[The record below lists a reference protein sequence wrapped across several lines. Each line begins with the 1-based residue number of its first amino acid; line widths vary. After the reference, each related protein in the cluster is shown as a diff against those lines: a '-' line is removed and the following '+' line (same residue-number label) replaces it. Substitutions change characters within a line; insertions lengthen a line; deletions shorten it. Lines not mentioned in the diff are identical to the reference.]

1 MTVRTIGFDAEPKA
15 TANNQKQKQMK
26 QKVVLAFSGGLDTS
40 FCVPYLMSERGLEV
54 HTVIVNTGGFSDE
67 EAKRIEERAL
77 TLGAATHTCIDAV
90 DDYYNRGIKYLIFG
104 NVLKNNTYPLSVSSE
119 RFFQAMAVL
128 EHVKKTGA
136 GFVAH
141 GSTGAGNDQV
151 RFDLVFEVLA
161 PDVQIIAPIRELGLS
176 RQQEIDYLK
185 GKGFDFSWEKSKYSI
200 NQGLWGTSV
209 GGVETLKSSGVL
221 PEEAYPS
228 QVTDFGVERIKI
240 GFEQGQ
246 PVSLNGESM
255 TPVQLIRALHKTAS
269 KFGIGRDVHVGDTI
283 IGTKG
288 RVAFEAPAPL
298 ILVKAH
304 HLLEKHVLTK
314 QQLYWKEQLA
324 NWYGQ
329 LMHEA
334 QYLEPVM
341 RNIEGFLDDTQRVVT
356 GEVEVE
362 LRPHHFAV
370 LGSSSPYDLMNSKFG
385 EYGESNKSFSG
396 QDVIGFTKVT
406 ANPLKIY
413 YTIHNEK
420 N

>member
-1 MTVRTIGFDAEPKA
+1 
-15 TANNQKQKQMK
+15 MK
-26 QKVVLAFSGGLDTS
+26 PKVVLAFSGGLDTS
-40 FCVPYLMSERGLEV
+40 FCVPYLIEKGLEV
-54 HTVIVNTGGFSDE
+54 HTVIVNTGGFSEE
-67 EAKRIEERAL
+67 EAKKIEQRAL
-77 TLGAATHTCIDAV
+77 TLGATTHTCIDAV

-119 RFFQAMAVL
+119 RFFQALAIVNF
-128 EHVKKTGA
+128 VKKIGA
-136 GFVAH
+136 EYVAH

-161 PDVQIIAPIRELGLS
+161 PGVKIIAPIRELNLS
-176 RQQEIDYLK
+176 RQEEIDYLK
-185 GKGFDFSWEKSKYSI
+185 NKGFDFSWEKSKYSI

-209 GGVETLKSSGVL
+209 GGVETLKSSGIL

-228 QVTDFGVERIKI
+228 QVSDHGVERIKI
-240 GFEQGQ
+240 GFEKGE
-246 PVSLNGESM
+246 PVSLNGEKMS
-255 TPVQLIRALHKTAS
+255 PVNVIRTLHKWAS
-269 KFGIGRDVHVGDTI
+269 RFGIGRDVHVGDTI

-314 QQLYWKEQLA
+314 QQLYWKDQLS

-341 RNIEGFLDDTQRVVT
+341 RNIETFLDDTQQFVT
-356 GEVEVE
+356 GEVDVE
-362 LRPHHFAV
+362 LRPYHFSV
-370 LGSSSPYDLMNSKFG
+370 LACSTDYDLMNPVFG
-385 EYGESNKSFSG
+385 EYGEVNKSFTG
-396 QDVIGFTKVT
+396 QDVIGFTKVIS
-406 ANPLKIY
+406 NPLKIY
-413 YTIHNEK
+413 YTIHK
-420 N
+420 

>member
-1 MTVRTIGFDAEPKA
+1 
-15 TANNQKQKQMK
+15 MK

-40 FCVPYLMSERGLEV
+40 FCVPYLMNEKGLEV

-67 EAKRIEERAL
+67 EAAKIEERAL
-77 TLGAATHTCIDAV
+77 KLGAASHTCIDAV
-90 DDYYNRGIKYLIFG
+90 NDYYNNGIKYLIFG

-119 RFFQAMAVL
+119 RFFQAMAIL
-128 EHVKKTGA
+128 EHVRKTGA
-136 GFVAH
+136 DYVAH

-161 PDVQIIAPIRELGLS
+161 PEVKIIAPIRELSLS

-185 GKGFDFSWEKSKYSI
+185 EKGFDFSWEKSKYSI
-200 NQGLWGTSV
+200 NQGIWGTSV

-228 QVTDFGVERIKI
+228 QVVNHGTERITI
-240 GFEQGQ
+240 GFEKGE
-246 PVSLNGESM
+246 PVKLNSEKM
-255 TPVQLIRALHKTAS
+255 DPVELIHKLHKTAS
-269 KFGIGRDVHVGDTI
+269 QYGIGRDVHVGDTI

-298 ILVKAH
+298 IIVKAH

-314 QQLYWKEQLA
+314 QQLYWKDQLS

-341 RNIEGFLDDTQRVVT
+341 RNIETFLNDTQKYVT

-362 LRPHHFAV
+362 LRPYHFSV
-370 LGSSSPYDLMNSKFG
+370 LGCSSEFDLMSSKFG
-385 EYGESNKSFSG
+385 EYGESNKSFTG
-396 QDVIGFTKVT
+396 QDVVGFTKVT

-413 YTIHNEK
+413 YTIHDND
-420 N
+420 

>member
-1 MTVRTIGFDAEPKA
+1 
-15 TANNQKQKQMK
+15 MK
-26 QKVVLAFSGGLDTS
+26 KKVVLAFSGGLDTS
-40 FCVPYLMSERGLEV
+40 FCVPWLINEKELEV
-54 HTVIVNTGGFSDE
+54 HTVIVNTGGFSDD
-67 EAKRIEERAL
+67 EAKSIEERAL
-77 TLGAATHTCIDAV
+77 QLGAATHTCIDAV
-90 DDYYNRGIKYLIFG
+90 DDYYNKGIKYLIYG
-104 NVLKNNTYPLSVSSE
+104 NILKNNTYPLSVSSE
-119 RFFQAMAVL
+119 RFFQALAVL
-128 EHVKKTGA
+128 EHVKKVGA
-136 GFVAH
+136 DFVAH

-161 PDVQIIAPIRELGLS
+161 PEVQIIAPIRELCLS

-185 GKGFDFSWEKSKYSI
+185 EKGFDFSWEKSKYSI
-200 NQGLWGTSV
+200 NQGIWGTSV

-228 QVTDFGVERIKI
+228 QVTDRGTERITL
-240 GFEQGQ
+240 GFEKGE
-246 PVSLNGESM
+246 PVSLNGEKMS
-255 TPVQLIRALHKTAS
+255 PVALIHALHKIAS
-269 KFGIGRDVHVGDTI
+269 KYGIGRDVHVGDTI

-298 ILVKAH
+298 IIVKAH

-314 QQLYWKEQLA
+314 QQLYWKDQLS

-341 RNIEGFLDDTQRVVT
+341 RNIETFLDDTQRFVT

-362 LRPHHFAV
+362 LRPYHFAV
-370 LGSSSPYDLMNSKFG
+370 LGCSTEYDLMNAKFG
-385 EYGESNKSFSG
+385 EYGEINKSFSG
-396 QDVIGFTKVT
+396 QDVVGFTKVI

-413 YTIHNEK
+413 YTIHDND
-420 N
+420 

>member
-1 MTVRTIGFDAEPKA
+1 
-15 TANNQKQKQMK
+15 MK

-40 FCVPYLMSERGLEV
+40 FCVPYLMNEKGLEV

-77 TLGAATHTCIDAV
+77 TLGATTHTCIDAV
-90 DDYYNRGIKYLIFG
+90 DDYYKRGIRYLIYG

-128 EHVKKTGA
+128 DHVKKLGA
-136 GFVAH
+136 DCVAH

-161 PDVQIIAPIRELGLS
+161 PGVTIIAPIRELALS

-185 GKGFDFSWEKSKYSI
+185 EKGFDFSWEKSKYSI

-228 QVTDFGVERIKI
+228 QVTAHDTQRITL
-240 GFEQGQ
+240 GFVKGE
-246 PVSLNGESM
+246 PVSINGETMS
-255 TPVQLIRALHKTAS
+255 PVTLIHRLHTMAS
-269 KFGIGRDVHVGDTI
+269 KYGIGRDVHVGDTI

-298 ILVKAH
+298 IIVKAH

-314 QQLYWKEQLA
+314 QQLYWKEQLS

-341 RNIEGFLDDTQRVVT
+341 RNIETFLSDTQQFVT

-362 LRPHHFAV
+362 LRPYHFAV
-370 LGSSSPYDLMNSKFG
+370 LGCSSDYDLMSSRFG

-406 ANPLKIY
+406 AKPLKIY
-413 YTIHNEK
+413 YTIHDND
-420 N
+420 

>member
-1 MTVRTIGFDAEPKA
+1 
-15 TANNQKQKQMK
+15 MK
-26 QKVVLAFSGGLDTS
+26 QKVILAFSGGLDTS
-40 FCVPYLMSERGLEV
+40 FCVPYLMNERGLEV
-54 HTVIVNTGGFSDE
+54 HTVTVNTGGFSNE
-67 EAKRIEERAL
+67 ESKSIEERAL
-77 TLGAATHTCIDAV
+77 SLGAATHTCIDAV
-90 DDYYNRGIKYLIFG
+90 EDYYKRGIKYLIFG
-104 NVLKNNTYPLSVSSE
+104 NILKNNTYPLSVSSE
-119 RFFQAMAVL
+119 RFFQSMALL
-128 EHVKKTGA
+128 EHVKKSGA
-136 GFVAH
+136 SFVAH

-161 PDVQIIAPIRELGLS
+161 PHVKVLAPIRELSLS
-176 RQQEIDYLK
+176 RQEEIEYLK
-185 GKGFDFSWEKSKYSI
+185 NKGFNFSWEKSKYSI

-209 GGVETLKSSGVL
+209 GGVETLQSSGVL

-228 QVTDFGVERIKI
+228 QVTAFDAERIKI
-240 GFEQGQ
+240 GFEQGE
-246 PVSLNGESM
+246 PVFLNGKKM
-255 TPVQLIRALHKTAS
+255 NPTALIIALHQTAS
-269 KFGIGRDVHVGDTI
+269 KYGIGRDVHVGDTI

-334 QYLEPVM
+334 QFLEPVM
-341 RNIEGFLDDTQRVVT
+341 RNIEKFLDDTQRFVS

-362 LRPHHFAV
+362 LRPYHFAV
-370 LGSSSPYDLMNSKFG
+370 LGSSSRYDLMNSEFG

-396 QDVIGFTKVT
+396 EDIIGFTKVT

-413 YTIHNEK
+413 YSIHKTVEK
-420 N
+420 SGKNSLDL

>member
-1 MTVRTIGFDAEPKA
+1 
-15 TANNQKQKQMK
+15 MK
-26 QKVVLAFSGGLDTS
+26 KKVVLAFSGGLDTS
-40 FCVPYLMSERGLEV
+40 FCVPYLMNERGLEV
-54 HTVIVNTGGFSDE
+54 HTVIANTGGFSAE
-67 EAKRIEERAL
+67 EAARIEERAL
-77 TLGAATHTCIDAV
+77 QLGAASHTCIDAV
-90 DDYYNRGIKYLIFG
+90 DDYYTRGIRYLIYG

-128 EHVKKTGA
+128 DHVKKVGA
-136 GFVAH
+136 DFVAH

-151 RFDLVFEVLA
+151 RFDLAFEVLA
-161 PDVQIIAPIRELGLS
+161 PEVKIIAPIRELSLT

-185 GKGFDFSWEKSKYSI
+185 EHGFDFSWEKSKYSI
-200 NQGLWGTSV
+200 NQGIWGTSV

-221 PEEAYPS
+221 PEAAFPS
-228 QVTDFGVERIKI
+228 QVTNHGTERITLS
-240 GFEQGQ
+240 FEKGE
-246 PVSLNGESM
+246 PVSLNGEKM
-255 TPVQLIRALHKTAS
+255 DPVSLIHKLHS
-269 KFGIGRDVHVGDTI
+269 IGSQYGIGRDVHVGDTI

-298 ILVKAH
+298 MIIKAH

-314 QQLYWKEQLA
+314 QQLYWKEQLS

-329 LMHEA
+329 LLHEA

-341 RNIEGFLDDTQRVVT
+341 RNIETFLTDTQQFVT

-362 LRPHHFAV
+362 LRPYHFAI
-370 LGSSSPYDLMNSKFG
+370 LGCSSDYDLMSSRFG

-396 QDVIGFTKVT
+396 QDVVGFTKVL

-413 YTIHNEK
+413 YTIHDHD
-420 N
+420 

>member
-1 MTVRTIGFDAEPKA
+1 
-15 TANNQKQKQMK
+15 MK

-40 FCVPYLMSERGLEV
+40 FCVPYLINEKGLEV

-67 EAKRIEERAL
+67 EATKIEERAL
-77 TLGAATHTCIDAV
+77 KLGAATHTCIDAV
-90 DDYYNRGIKYLIFG
+90 NDYYNNGIKYLIFG

-128 EHVKKTGA
+128 EHVRKTGA
-136 GFVAH
+136 DYVAH

-161 PDVQIIAPIRELGLS
+161 PEVKIIAPIRELSLS

-185 GKGFDFSWEKSKYSI
+185 DKGFDFSWEKSKYSI
-200 NQGLWGTSV
+200 NQGIWGTSV

-228 QVTDFGVERIKI
+228 QVVNHGSERITI
-240 GFEQGQ
+240 GFDKGE
-246 PVSLNGESM
+246 PVVLNGNKME
-255 TPVQLIRALHKTAS
+255 PVDLIHKLHKIS
-269 KFGIGRDVHVGDTI
+269 SQYGIGRDVHVGDTI

-298 ILVKAH
+298 IIIKAH

-314 QQLYWKEQLA
+314 QQLYWKDQLS

-341 RNIEGFLDDTQRVVT
+341 RNIETFLDDTQQYVT
-356 GEVEVE
+356 GEVEIE
-362 LRPHHFAV
+362 LRPYHFSV
-370 LGSSSPYDLMNSKFG
+370 LGCSSEFDLMSSRFG
-385 EYGESNKSFSG
+385 EYGESNKSFTG
-396 QDVIGFTKVT
+396 QDVVGFTKVN

-413 YTIHNEK
+413 YTIHDND
-420 N
+420 

>member
-1 MTVRTIGFDAEPKA
+1 
-15 TANNQKQKQMK
+15 MK
-26 QKVVLAFSGGLDTS
+26 EKVVLAFSGGLDTS
-40 FCVPYLMSERGLEV
+40 FCVPYLMNEKGMEV

-67 EAKRIEERAL
+67 ESKQIEKRAYQ
-77 TLGAATHTCIDAV
+77 LGATTHTCINAV
-90 DDYYNRGIKYLIFG
+90 NDYYNRGIKYLIYG

-128 EHVKKTGA
+128 EHVKKVGA
-136 GFVAH
+136 KYVAH
-141 GSTGAGNDQV
+141 GSTGAGNDQI
-151 RFDLVFEVLA
+151 RFDIVFEILA
-161 PDVQIIAPIRELGLS
+161 PDVEIIAPVRELSLS
-176 RQQEIDYLK
+176 RQYEIDYLK
-185 GKGFDFSWEKSKYSI
+185 DKGFDFSWEKSKYSI

-209 GGVETLKSSGVL
+209 GGVETLSSSGVL

-228 QVTDFGVERIKI
+228 QVTKHDSQRLTI
-240 GFEQGQ
+240 GFEKGE
-246 PVSLNGESM
+246 PTSLNGESM
-255 TPVQLIRALHKTAS
+255 KPVDLIHKLHEIAS
-269 KFGIGRDVHVGDTI
+269 QYGIGRDVHVGDTI

-304 HLLEKHVLTK
+304 HLLEKHSLTK
-314 QQLYWKEQLA
+314 QQLYWKEQLS

-341 RNIEGFLDDTQRVVT
+341 RNIETFLDDTQQNVS

-362 LRPHHFAV
+362 LRPYHFAV
-370 LGSSSPYDLMNSKFG
+370 LGCSPQYDLMSSKFG
-385 EYGESNKSFSG
+385 EYGESNKSFTG
-396 QDVIGFTKVT
+396 QDVIGFTRVT

-413 YTIHNEK
+413 YSVHSDDK
-420 N
+420 K

>member
-1 MTVRTIGFDAEPKA
+1 
-15 TANNQKQKQMK
+15 MK

-40 FCVPYLMSERGLEV
+40 FCVPYLMHERGLEV
-54 HTVIVNTGGFSDE
+54 HTVIVNTGGFSNE
-67 EAKRIEERAL
+67 EAQRIEERAL
-77 TLGAATHTCIDAV
+77 TLGAASHTCIDAV
-90 DDYYNRGIKYLIFG
+90 DDYYTRGIRYLIYG

-128 EHVKKTGA
+128 DHVKKTGA
-136 GFVAH
+136 DFVAH

-161 PDVQIIAPIRELGLS
+161 PQVKIIAPIRELSLS

-185 GKGFDFSWEKSKYSI
+185 EKGFDSSWEKSKYSI
-200 NQGLWGTSV
+200 NQGIWGTSV

-228 QVTDFGVERIKI
+228 QVTNHGTERLTI
-240 GFEQGQ
+240 GFEKGE
-246 PVSLNGESM
+246 PVSLNGEKKN
-255 TPVQLIRALHKTAS
+255 PVSLIHELHRIAS
-269 KFGIGRDVHVGDTI
+269 QYGIGRDVHVGDTI

-298 ILVKAH
+298 IIIKAH

-314 QQLYWKEQLA
+314 QQLYWKDQLA

-341 RNIEGFLDDTQRVVT
+341 RNIETFLTDTQQFVT

-362 LRPHHFAV
+362 LRPYHFAV
-370 LGSSSPYDLMNSKFG
+370 LGCSSDYDLMSSRFG

-396 QDVIGFTKVT
+396 EDVVGFTKVT

-413 YTIHNEK
+413 YTIHDND
-420 N
+420 

>member
-1 MTVRTIGFDAEPKA
+1 
-15 TANNQKQKQMK
+15 MK

-40 FCVPYLMSERGLEV
+40 FCIPYLMNEKGLEV

-67 EAKRIEERAL
+67 EAAKIEERAL
-77 TLGAATHTCIDAV
+77 KLGAASHTCIDAV
-90 DDYYNRGIKYLIFG
+90 NDYYNNGIKYLIFG

-119 RFFQAMAVL
+119 RFFQAMAIL
-128 EHVKKTGA
+128 EHVRKTGA
-136 GFVAH
+136 DYVAH

-161 PDVQIIAPIRELGLS
+161 PEVKIIAPIRELSLS

-185 GKGFDFSWEKSKYSI
+185 EKGFDFSWEKSKYSI
-200 NQGLWGTSV
+200 NQGIWGTSV

-228 QVTDFGVERIKI
+228 QVVNHGTERITI
-240 GFEQGQ
+240 GFEKGE
-246 PVSLNGESM
+246 PVKLNGEKM
-255 TPVQLIRALHKTAS
+255 DPVELIHKLHKTAS
-269 KFGIGRDVHVGDTI
+269 QYGIGRDVHVGDTI

-298 ILVKAH
+298 IIVKAH

-314 QQLYWKEQLA
+314 QQLYWKDQLS

-341 RNIEGFLDDTQRVVT
+341 RNIETFLNDTQKYVT

-362 LRPHHFAV
+362 LRPYHFSV
-370 LGSSSPYDLMNSKFG
+370 LGCSSEFDLMSSKFG
-385 EYGESNKSFSG
+385 EYGESNKSFTG
-396 QDVIGFTKVT
+396 QDVVGFTKVT

-413 YTIHNEK
+413 YTIHDND
-420 N
+420 

>member
-1 MTVRTIGFDAEPKA
+1 
-15 TANNQKQKQMK
+15 MK
-26 QKVVLAFSGGLDTS
+26 EKVVLAFSGGLDTS
-40 FCVPYLMSERGLEV
+40 FCVPWLIHEKGLEV
-54 HTVIVNTGGFSDE
+54 HTVIVNTGGFTAE
-67 EAKRIEERAL
+67 EAKQIEERAL

-90 DDYYNRGIKYLIFG
+90 EDYYTRGIKYLIFG

-128 EHVKKTGA
+128 DHVKKVKA
-136 GFVAH
+136 QYVAH

-161 PDVQIIAPIRELGLS
+161 PDVKIMAPIRELALT

-185 GKGFDFSWEKSKYSI
+185 ERGFDFSWEKSKYSI
-200 NQGLWGTSV
+200 NQGIWGTSI

-228 QVTDFGVERIKI
+228 QVTASGAERITI
-240 GFEQGQ
+240 GFEKGE
-246 PVSLNGESM
+246 PVSLNGTEM
-255 TPVQLIRALHKTAS
+255 KPVELIHQLHNTAS
-269 KFGIGRDVHVGDTI
+269 RYGIGRDVHVGDTI

-298 ILVKAH
+298 IIVKAH

-314 QQLYWKEQLA
+314 QQLYWKEQLS

-341 RNIEGFLDDTQRVVT
+341 RNIETFLTDTQQYVT
-356 GEVEVE
+356 GEVQVE
-362 LRPHHFAV
+362 LRPYHFAV
-370 LGSSSPYDLMNSKFG
+370 LGCSSDYDLMSSRFG
-385 EYGESNKSFSG
+385 EYGESNKSFLG
-396 QDVIGFTKVT
+396 QDVVGFTKVM

-413 YTIHNEK
+413 YTIHDHDQS
-420 N
+420 

>member
-1 MTVRTIGFDAEPKA
+1 
-15 TANNQKQKQMK
+15 MK

-40 FCVPYLMSERGLEV
+40 FCVPYLMNEKGLEV

-77 TLGAATHTCIDAV
+77 ILGAATHTCIDAAE
-90 DDYYNRGIKYLIFG
+90 DYYQRGIRYLIFG

-128 EHVKKTGA
+128 NHVKKVGA
-136 GFVAH
+136 DFVAH

-161 PDVQIIAPIRELGLS
+161 PDVKIIAPIRELSLS

-185 GKGFDFSWEKSKYSI
+185 EKGFDFSWEKSKYSI

-228 QVTDFGVERIKI
+228 QVTDYGTEHINI
-240 GFEQGQ
+240 AFEKGE
-246 PVSLNGESM
+246 PVALNGEAM
-255 TPVQLIRALHKTAS
+255 PPVELIHLLHTIAS
-269 KFGIGRDVHVGDTI
+269 KYGIGRDVHVGDTI

-298 ILVKAH
+298 IIVKAH

-314 QQLYWKEQLA
+314 QQQYWKEQLG

-341 RNIEGFLDDTQRVVT
+341 RNIETFLEDSQKFVT
-356 GEVEVE
+356 GEVKVE
-362 LRPHHFAV
+362 LRPYHFSV
-370 LGSSSPYDLMNSKFG
+370 LGCLSDFDLMNSRFG
-385 EYGESNKSFSG
+385 EYGETNKSFSG
-396 QDVIGFTKVT
+396 QDVVGFTKVI

-413 YTIHNEK
+413 YTIHGND
-420 N
+420 

>member
-1 MTVRTIGFDAEPKA
+1 
-15 TANNQKQKQMK
+15 MK
-26 QKVVLAFSGGLDTS
+26 KKVVLAFSGGLDTS
-40 FCVPYLMSERGLEV
+40 FCVPWLINEKGLEV
-54 HTVIVNTGGFSDE
+54 HTVIVNTGGFSNE
-67 EAKRIEERAL
+67 EAKSIEERAIQ
-77 TLGAATHTCIDAV
+77 LGATTHTCIDAV
-90 DDYYNRGIKYLIFG
+90 EDYYNKGIKYLISG
-104 NVLKNNTYPLSVSSE
+104 NILKNNTYPLSVSSE

-128 EHVKKTGA
+128 DHVKKKGA
-136 GFVAH
+136 DFVAH

-161 PDVQIIAPIRELGLS
+161 PEVQIIAPIRELCLS

-185 GKGFDFSWEKSKYSI
+185 EKGFDFSWEKSKYSI
-200 NQGLWGTSV
+200 NQGIWGTSV

-228 QVTDFGVERIKI
+228 QVTDWGTERITL
-240 GFEQGQ
+240 GFEKGE
-246 PVSLNGESM
+246 PVSLNGEKM
-255 TPVQLIRALHKTAS
+255 NPVTLIHTLHTIAS
-269 KFGIGRDVHVGDTI
+269 KYGIGRDVHVGDTI

-298 ILVKAH
+298 IIVKAH

-314 QQLYWKEQLA
+314 QQLYWKDQLS

-341 RNIEGFLDDTQRVVT
+341 RNIETFLDDTQQFVT
-356 GEVEVE
+356 GEVDIE
-362 LRPHHFAV
+362 LRPYHFAV
-370 LGSSSPYDLMNSKFG
+370 LGCSSEYDLMNSKFG
-385 EYGESNKSFSG
+385 EYGETNKSFSG
-396 QDVIGFTKVT
+396 QDVVGFTKVI

-413 YTIHNEK
+413 YTIHDND
-420 N
+420 

>member
-1 MTVRTIGFDAEPKA
+1 
-15 TANNQKQKQMK
+15 MK

-40 FCVPYLMSERGLEV
+40 FCVPYLMNEKGLEV

-67 EAKRIEERAL
+67 EAAKIEERAL
-77 TLGAATHTCIDAV
+77 KLGAATHTCIDAV
-90 DDYYNRGIKYLIFG
+90 NDYYNNGIKYLIFG

-119 RFFQAMAVL
+119 RFFQAMAIL
-128 EHVKKTGA
+128 EHVRKTGA
-136 GFVAH
+136 DYVAH

-161 PDVQIIAPIRELGLS
+161 PEVKIIAPIRELSLS

-185 GKGFDFSWEKSKYSI
+185 DKGFDFSWEKSKYSI
-200 NQGLWGTSV
+200 NQGIWGTSV

-228 QVTDFGVERIKI
+228 QVVNHGSERITI
-240 GFEQGQ
+240 GFDKGE
-246 PVSLNGESM
+246 PVILNGEKM
-255 TPVQLIRALHKTAS
+255 DPVDLIHKLHKIAS
-269 KFGIGRDVHVGDTI
+269 QYGIGRDVHVGDTI

-298 ILVKAH
+298 IIIKAH

-314 QQLYWKEQLA
+314 QQLYWKDQLS

-341 RNIEGFLDDTQRVVT
+341 RNIETFLDDTQKYVT
-356 GEVEVE
+356 GEVEIE
-362 LRPHHFAV
+362 LRPYHFSV
-370 LGSSSPYDLMNSKFG
+370 LGCSSDFDLMSSRFG
-385 EYGESNKSFSG
+385 EYGESNKSFTG
-396 QDVIGFTKVT
+396 QDVVGFTKVT

-413 YTIHNEK
+413 YTIHDND
-420 N
+420 

>member
-1 MTVRTIGFDAEPKA
+1 
-15 TANNQKQKQMK
+15 MK

-40 FCVPYLMSERGLEV
+40 FCVPYLMNEKGLEV

-67 EAKRIEERAL
+67 EAKRIEERAR
-77 TLGAATHTCIDAV
+77 TLGAATHTCIDAA
-90 DDYYNRGIKYLIFG
+90 DDYYARGIRYLIYG

-128 EHVKKTGA
+128 DHVKKLGA
-136 GFVAH
+136 EYVAH

-161 PDVQIIAPIRELGLS
+161 PDVRIIAPIRELALS

-185 GKGFDFSWEKSKYSI
+185 EKGFDFSWEKSKYSI

-228 QVTDFGVERIKI
+228 QVTAHDTERITL
-240 GFEQGQ
+240 GFVKGE
-246 PVSLNGESM
+246 PVSINGETM
-255 TPVQLIRALHKTAS
+255 PPVALIHRLHKMAS
-269 KFGIGRDVHVGDTI
+269 KYGIGRDVHVGDTI

-298 ILVKAH
+298 IIVKAH

-314 QQLYWKEQLA
+314 QQLYWKDQLS

-341 RNIEGFLDDTQRVVT
+341 RNIETFLSDTQHYVT

-362 LRPHHFAV
+362 LRPYHFAV
-370 LGSSSPYDLMNSKFG
+370 LGCSSDNDLMSSRFG

-396 QDVIGFTKVT
+396 QDVVGFTKVT

-413 YTIHNEK
+413 YTIHDHD
-420 N
+420 